1 MRTDSLTRESV
12 NHIKINQY
20 DNMYVTDSR
29 VSESKKSYGPIKWF
43 KMTAWMLALFFN
55 RDNIKKKS
63 YVTVS
68 VGFVTDS
75 QKRRFIL
82 NWTSV
87 MKPLEF

>member
-1 MRTDSLTRESV
+1 
-12 NHIKINQY
+12 
-20 DNMYVTDSR
+20 
-29 VSESKKSYGPIKWF
+29 
-43 KMTAWMLALFFN
+43 MLALFFN